1 MGRLGGAFVAMVYL
15 IDLSAV
21 VSATNV
27 VSIVTATLT
36 ITAKDLC
43 PLFTPIV
50 NYLNAFVAN
59 DSASSGV
66 LFNGLRTGI
75 TKRVRMDPS

>member
-1 MGRLGGAFVAMVYL
+1 MGRLGGAFIAIVYL
-15 IDLSAV
+15 INLSAV

-36 ITAKDLC
+36 ATAKDLC

-50 NYLNAFVAN
+50 NYLNAFVAK

-66 LFNGLRTGI
+66 LFKGLRTDM
-75 TKRVRMDPS
+75 TKRVGIDPS